1 MAITEQK
8 TATKVQPKKSAL
20 REWFDS
26 VLFAVVAATLIR
38 WLFMEAFTIPTPS
51 MENSLLVGDFLFVSK
66 LHYGTR
72 TPRTPLQV
80 PLTHQKIWGTE
91 IPSYSSAIQLPSY
104 RLPGFTSV
112 KNGDVVVFNYPIE
125 DQYPADLRTN
135 YIKRCIG
142 IPGDIIEIINQQV
155 YLNGKVTVTS
165 SELGDNSTQVI
176 SNEEPFKPAKAMP
189 TPTNAEHE
197 YIVATSDQNWDDKY
211 FRKFGIVNDYRDPN
225 QPTYNFQPWMQLNDS
240 TKQNVFVGYKI
251 TATEATAERFK
262 TVDGVKS
269 VTKLVDQQGVAIGT
283 YGGDQTKWNRDF
295 FGPLQVPKEGQTI
308 QLTPERI
315 AFYGPVIQRYEDN
328 GKVELTANSIT
339 VNGKA
344 ITSYTFKQDY
354 YFMMGDNRHNS
365 YDSRFWGFVPADHIV
380 GKAVF
385 VWMSIDPNPE
395 SFWNKIRWGRLFSI
409 IR

>member
-1 MAITEQK
+1 MIKQEDK
-8 TATKVQPKKSAL
+8 KETKVSQKSAL

-26 VLFAVVAATLIR
+26 ILFAVVAATLIR
-38 WLFMEAFTIPTPS
+38 WIFMEAFTIPTPS

-91 IPSYSSAIQLPSY
+91 IPSYTSALQLPTF

-125 DQYPADLRTN
+125 DQYPPDLRTN

-142 IPGDIIEIINQQV
+142 IPGDKIEIKSQQV
-155 YLNGKVTVTS
+155 FVNDKLS
-165 SELGDNSTQVI
+165 
-176 SNEEPFKPAKAMP
+176 P
-189 TPTNAEHE
+189 TPPEAEHG
-197 YIVATSDQNWDDKY
+197 YMVYTSDETWGADY
-211 FRKFGIVNDYRDPN
+211 FRKFNIVNDNRDPQ
-225 QPTYNFQPWMQLNDS
+225 QPTLNWQQIAPFVDS
-240 TKQNVFVGYKI
+240 LKRNVVLGYKI
-251 TATEATAERFK
+251 NTTAQIAEKFK
-262 TVDGVKS
+262 SIDGVKS
-269 VTKLVDQQGVAIGT
+269 VEPLLDIQGKTLDAFSEPIGT
-283 YGGDQTKWNRDF
+283 LYSGEQTKWNRDF

-308 QLTPERI
+308 QLNPQTI

-328 GKVELTANSIT
+328 GKVELTANSVK
-339 VNGKA
+339 VNGQA

-365 YDSRFWGFVPADHIV
+365 YDSRFWGFVPEDHIV

-395 SFWNKIRWGRLFSI
+395 TFWKKIRWGRLFSI
-409 IR
+409 IH